1 MPKRLT
7 QESWLIGRFIVV
19 DPSVCH
25 GQPTFRGTRILVCDV
40 LEEVASGLAWETI
53 VDEWRGD
60 VSKDAIAEAVRL
72 ASQAFLD
79 HSGQYIAHEYVLE
92 PVHA

>member
-1 MPKRLT
+1 VPKRLT
-7 QESWLIGRFIVV
+7 QESRLIGRFIVV

-25 GQPTFRGTRILVCDV
+25 GQPTFRGTRILVSDV
-40 LEEVASGLAWETI
+40 LEQVASGLAWETI